1 MLKILHVVGARPN
14 LPKLAPVHRAARGA
28 GLDQVIVHTGQHY
41 DDALSGAFFRE
52 LAIPKPDIDLGVG
65 SDTHG
70 VQTARVMERLE
81 PILRTQKPDWVVV
94 YGDVN
99 STMAAAIVASKLGIR
114 VAHVEAGLRSN
125 DRTMPEEINRI
136 VTDRLAD
143 LLLTPSRDADATL
156 RAEGEPDEEIVFVGN
171 VMIDTLLHALPA
183 AQATGFHSRFGAR
196 ARPVIVTLHR
206 PSNVD
211 DPARLAALAR
221 TLREIAERHPV
232 IFPVHPRTR
241 QRLAAAALDLGKVE
255 LLEPIGYLEMLDLV
269 QSARVVIT
277 DSGGLQEETT
287 ALGVPCLT
295 VRENTERPITISEGT
310 NQLVP
315 NPGELQRLVDEA
327 MRPASHRCPEGW
339 DGRAGER
346 ITRALVERAGGARP
360 RGRDSVVR
368 SVARAAASPRVTVAA
383 PSNGGALSPSD
394 AIQHLFTVDVEEH
407 FQVSA
412 FDGAVS
418 RADWPAFPSRIARNV
433 DLLLEL
439 LARHGTSATFFVL
452 GWIAERHA
460 AVVQSIAAAG
470 HEIASHGWWHRR
482 VGGLTPGEFRADVRS
497 SKAVLEDLCGRP
509 VLGFRAPSFS
519 IVPGTEWAF
528 DVLLEEGYRYDSSLF
543 PIRRSGYGYPRA
555 SCKPHRIRRP
565 AGKLLELP
573 PATVSWGR
581 LRLPAGGGG
590 YFRHFPYALT
600 QEAFRQHTM
609 RRVSGT
615 FYIHPWE
622 IDEDQPRISVPWL
635 TRVRHYRKLN
645 ATLPRLE
652 RLLTEFRFT
661 SIARGM
667 RIDAGIA
674 SRSSA
679 SLLSASGPPML
690 ST

>member
-1 MLKILHVVGARPN
+1 MLKILHIVGARPN
-14 LPKLAPVHRAARGA
+14 LPKLAPVHRAALSA

-41 DDALSGAFFRE
+41 DDALSGAFFRD
-52 LAIPKPDIDLGVG
+52 LAIPKPDIDLCVG
-65 SDTHG
+65 SDTHA

-81 PILRTQKPDWVVV
+81 PILRAQTPDWVVV

-114 VAHVEAGLRSN
+114 VAHVEAGLRSH

-183 AQATGFHSRFGAR
+183 AQATGFRSRIATIP
-196 ARPVIVTLHR
+196 PVVVTLHR

-211 DPARLAALAR
+211 DPARLAAIGR

-241 QRLAAAALDLGKVE
+241 QRLAAGAVDLGKVE

-310 NQLVP
+310 NQLVS
-315 NPGELQRLVDEA
+315 NPEDLQRLVDA
-327 MRPASHRCPEGW
+327 AIRPASPKCPEGW

-346 ITRALVERAGGARP
+346 ITRALVERAGGAPLP
-360 RGRDSVVR
+360 RRDSVARSAAPAAVSPR
-368 SVARAAASPRVTVAA
+368 ISVAT
-383 PSNGGALSPSD
+383 PSDNGALSPSG
-394 AIQHLFTVDVEEH
+394 AIHHHFTVDVEEH

-412 FDGAVS
+412 FDGTVS
-418 RADWPAFPSRIARNV
+418 RADWSALPSRVARNV
-433 DLLLEL
+433 DLLLDL

-460 AVVQSIAAAG
+460 AVVKGISEAG

-482 VGGLTPGEFRADVRS
+482 VGALTPDEFRDDVRS
-497 SKAVLEDLCGRP
+497 SKAILEDVCGRP

-528 DVLLEEGYRYDSSLF
+528 DVLLEEGYSYDSSLF
-543 PIRRSGYGYPRA
+543 PIRRPGYGYPSA
-555 SCKPHRIRRP
+555 ACEPHRIRRA
-565 AGKLLELP
+565 AGQLLELP
-573 PATVSWGR
+573 LATVCWGR
-581 LRLPAGGGG
+581 LRLPAAGGG

-600 QEAFRQHTM
+600 QEAFRQHNV
-609 RRVSGT
+609 RGVSGT

-622 IDEDQPRISVPWL
+622 VDEDQPRVSVPWL
-635 TRVRHYRKLN
+635 TRVRHYRGLS

-661 SIARGM
+661 SIARGSG
-667 RIDAGIA
+667 IDAEIA
-674 SRSSA
+674 TSS
-679 SLLSASGPPML
+679 SGSGRQMML
-690 ST
+690 SGIPA